1 METESR
7 ANFSSDSRPPDR
19 QTSGRDSTS
28 IERMDLTASSGPITI
43 TAPDAKIMPDEDLVR
58 AVQFGSSVAFGELF
72 ERHRKLVYLTIRRI
86 VETTEEAEDL
96 LQDTMVRALTS
107 IGSFRVETRFSS
119 WLVRIAVN
127 AAISGHSDATLA
139 ESDRV
144 RIRHLEQIVCELL
157 VKNEILRTRL
167 AVAEKQ

>member
-7 ANFSSDSRPPDR
+7 ANFSSDNRPPDR
-19 QTSGRDSTS
+19 PKFRRDSTS

-43 TAPDAKIMPDEDLVR
+43 TPPDAKIMPDEDLVR
-58 AVQFGSSVAFGELF
+58 AVQFGSSVAFG
-72 ERHRKLVYLTIRRI
+72 
-86 VETTEEAEDL
+86 DP
-96 LQDTMVRALTS
+96 
-107 IGSFRVETRFSS
+107 
-119 WLVRIAVN
+119 
-127 AAISGHSDATLA
+127 DATLT

-167 AVAEKQ
+167 AVAEK